1 MPANFRRGMKAMAEA
16 QESQARS
23 GSNPYPAFCPEIKW
37 VDDREE
43 KFIAFLNRPEDIPT
57 VALHTFVPVG
67 TATSKA
73 GKEYTKYESFI
84 DRTDPGVGEDKDDLT
99 ERLGHRS
106 QQRSVAVAVELEPT
120 YVKVNGRNRPN
131 GFQVK
136 TETYTRKTED
146 GGTEEV
152 EAPLVG
158 LVIQSPRNFFGWV
171 GSFHESTAPIEE
183 TPLQVIRRG
192 KDAGTAYD
200 FTPFL
205 DQKID
210 YTNLFNNVDGIAYL
224 RGELDEIDLHGEPL
238 DVALA
243 LGSKMLEKR
252 LDELADGERYER
264 LVSPIEE
271 IEDRWG
277 NSATP
282 AKPTVDRPSQ
292 REARPT
298 SNGGNQV
305 KFDELRKMHESV

>member
-1 MPANFRRGMKAMAEA
+1 MPNFRKGMEAMREA
-16 QESQARS
+16 QESQSRN

-37 VDDREE
+37 TEDREE

-84 DRTDPGVGEDKDDLT
+84 DRTDPGIGESRDDLT
-99 ERLGHRS
+99 SRLGHRA
-106 QQRSVAVAVELEPT
+106 QQRSIAVAVELEPT
-120 YVKVNGRNRPN
+120 YSTAAGGRKRPT

-152 EAPLVG
+152 EAPIVG
-158 LVIQSPRNFFGWV
+158 LIVQSPRNFFGWV

-183 TPLQVIRRG
+183 TPLQVLRRG

-200 FTPFL
+200 FTPYL
-205 DQKID
+205 DQHID
-210 YTNLFNNVDGIAYL
+210 YTNLFENIDGVNYL
-224 RGELDEIDLHGEPL
+224 RGELDDLKLDGEPL

-243 LGSKMLEKR
+243 IGSKMLDRR
-252 LDELADGERYER
+252 LEELADGERYKS
-264 LVSPIEE
+264 LVSPIQE

-277 NSATP
+277 NNSAP
-282 AKPTVDRPSQ
+282 AKPAKVERPSQ
-292 REARPT
+292 RTAKA
-298 SNGGNQV
+298 SDSQA
-305 KFDELRKMHESV
+305 KFSELRKMHESV

>member
-1 MPANFRRGMKAMAEA
+1 MAEA
-16 QESQARS
+16 QESQSRS
-23 GSNPYPAFCPEIKW
+23 GVNPYPAFCPEIKW

-43 KFIAFLNRPEDIPT
+43 KFIAFLNRPEEIPT

-84 DRTDPGVGEDKDDLT
+84 DRTDPGIGEDKDDLT
-99 ERLGHRS
+99 DRLGHRA
-106 QQRSVAVAVELEPT
+106 QQRSIAVAVELEPT
-120 YVKVNGRNRPN
+120 YVKVNNRNRPN

-152 EAPLVG
+152 EAPVIG
-158 LVIQSPRNFFGWV
+158 LVVQSPRNFFGWI

-205 DQKID
+205 DQKVD
-210 YTNLFNNVDGIAYL
+210 YTNLFHCIDGVNYL
-224 RGELDEIDLHGEPL
+224 RGQLDEIDLTGEPQE
-238 DVALA
+238 VALA
-243 LGSKMLEKR
+243 LGNKMLEKR
-252 LDELADGERYER
+252 LEELADGERYER
-264 LVSPIEE
+264 LVSPITE

-277 NSATP
+277 SSAAP
-282 AKPTVDRPSQ
+282 AKPTAQARPSQ
-292 REARPT
+292 REARNGNS
-298 SNGGNQV
+298 SNQA
-305 KFDELRKMHESV
+305 KFEQLRQMHEA